1 MIYTYVCARTY
12 IHTHTYISI
21 SISIS
26 LSLSLSLSL
35 YVYIYT
41 HIYTNT
47 QTYLHIYIL
56 AYIDSYTC
64 IHVYKCTLTS
74 IQPRTHGRSRNLGV
88 GLLAQDAAAQILAHR
103 KLVWRVE
110 NAGTPQHL
118 FARVFTCTFIYAQI
132 TCMTEIPHLSVIIGA
147 LLHIYWV
154 DYTPR
159 RDSRPLGG

>member
-1 MIYTYVCARTY
+1 MCVRVHIYTR
-12 IHTHTYISI
+12 IHIYLYLYL
-21 SISIS
+21 S

-88 GLLAQDAAAQILAHR
+88 GLLAQDAAAQVLAHR
-103 KLVWRVE
+103 KLVRRVE
-110 NAGTPQHL
+110 NAGTPQYL
-118 FARVFTCTFIYAQI
+118 FARVFTYTSIS
-132 TCMTEIPHLSVIIGA
+132 CMHG
-147 LLHIYWV
+147 
-154 DYTPR
+154 
-159 RDSRPLGG
+159 